1 MLAGP
6 NRGSLATG
14 RVRKVTTM
22 TEQNEPEPSAA
33 EPQLD
38 GGARRGPPPVLSVA
52 LEPAGSVLETA
63 LRPAP
68 GPIVVPEPIVLQPV
82 TLPAPPPAPAK
93 LASEEVIVQAP
104 MSYTGSLKR
113 LSRMT
118 QPWPPALRIVSVVV
132 MVAIAW
138 YLITVWYIL
147 WGIFLVPWRLLR
159 RHERNEK
166 RRMLQHRETLEAMQ
180 KAQQRSP

>member
-1 MLAGP
+1 
-6 NRGSLATG
+6 
-14 RVRKVTTM
+14 M
-22 TEQNEPEPSAA
+22 TEQNEPEPSGA
-33 EPQLD
+33 EPQPN
-38 GGARRGPPPVLSVA
+38 GARPEPAPVLSVA
-52 LEPAGSVLETA
+52 LEPAGAALETA

-68 GPIVVPEPIVLQPV
+68 ELVVAPAPIVLQPV
-82 TLPAPPPAPAK
+82 TLPAPPPAPAAPAK

-113 LSRMT
+113 ISRMT

>member
-1 MLAGP
+1 
-6 NRGSLATG
+6 
-14 RVRKVTTM
+14 M
-22 TEQNEPEPSAA
+22 TEQNEPEPSGA
-33 EPQLD
+33 EPQPNE
-38 GGARRGPPPVLSVA
+38 ARPEPAPVLSVA
-52 LEPAGSVLETA
+52 LEPVGPALDTA

-68 GPIVVPEPIVLQPV
+68 EPITLPPV
-82 TLPAPPPAPAK
+82 TRPAPPPAPPAPAK
-93 LASEEVIVQAP
+93 LASEQVIVQAP

-118 QPWPPALRIVSVVV
+118 QSWPLALRIIGVAI
-132 MVAIAW
+132 MVAMAWTLITSW
-138 YLITVWYIL
+138 YLI